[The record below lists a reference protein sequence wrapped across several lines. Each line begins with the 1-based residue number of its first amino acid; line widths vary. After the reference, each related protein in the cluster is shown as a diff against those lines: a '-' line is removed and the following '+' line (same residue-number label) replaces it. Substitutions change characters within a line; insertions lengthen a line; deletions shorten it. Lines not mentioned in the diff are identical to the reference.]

1 MTKTCHFAVQTINYQ
16 AFSCLSI
23 YAVKIPIEREF
34 FTRECLYACQPI
46 KISAKTIELS
56 AYQIHNNRQ
65 FFVYI
70 WRVCAGAC
78 VNSRIKKKKKC
89 QKNIKSS
96 LFDYHANQTALVWA
110 HSKHNL
116 SKYLWISNVKR
127 IIQV

>member
-65 FFVYI
+65 FFVYFFA
-70 WRVCAGAC
+70 RLCLCSCLFVC
-78 VNSRIKKKKKC
+78 VYVWMTKTEQKQKK
-89 QKNIKSS
+89 IKS
-96 LFDYHANQTALVWA
+96 FDYIMPIRRRWFERTSNTI
-110 HSKHNL
+110 
-116 SKYLWISNVKR
+116 LWISNVKR